1 MGLSKSPLFAAH
13 GLAGATFVE
22 SEGWLVPASFGSVVD
37 ECAAVR
43 TAAGLY
49 DLADHGVVSLV
60 GPDARRFCNGMFTNN
75 VRDLAVG
82 RGNASAMVDER
93 ARVQGLLRLYHTDAD
108 TFLAVLEGVT
118 PEAFEARYGK
128 YIIFDDVELTDLSDK
143 LGVLSVQGPE
153 AAAVLGRAGLPVP
166 EGEGAV
172 VSVEPQN
179 VESLH
184 VATNARSVA
193 GGFDIVAPREA
204 LPSLWAALLA
214 AGAPSGCRAVGLDA
228 REVLRIEA
236 GLPRWPADMS
246 DKSLIHE
253 LRLVPTHASFEKGC
267 YIGQEVINRID
278 VMGQVVKKIWGLEM
292 GEDAVPPT
300 GAEVKVD
307 DAVVGTVL
315 SGAREGTRV
324 RVLALLRKSAWEP
337 GKVVSVHAGDRV
349 VPATVYDLPFP
360 T

>member
-1 MGLSKSPLFAAH
+1 MGLSKSPLLAAH

-22 SEGWLVPASFGSVVD
+22 AAGWLVPASFGSVEG

-49 DLADHGVVSLV
+49 DLADRGVVSLV

-93 ARVQGLLRLYHTDAD
+93 ARVQGLLRLYHTGTEA
-108 TFLAVLEGVT
+108 FLAVLEGVT

-128 YIIFDDVELTDLSDK
+128 YIIFDDVELTDVSEQY
-143 LGVLSVQGPE
+143 GVLSVQGPD
-153 AAAVLGRAGLPVP
+153 AAATLRRAGLPVP
-166 EGEGAV
+166 EGEGAL
-172 VSVEPQN
+172 VSVEA
-179 VESLH
+179 LH
-184 VATNARSVA
+184 VATNARSVP
-193 GGFDIVAPREA
+193 GGYDIVAPRDA
-204 LPSLWAALLA
+204 LPALWAGLLG
-214 AGAPSGCRAVGLDA
+214 AGAEPVGLDA

-236 GLPRWPADMS
+236 GIPRWPVDMS
-246 DKSLIHE
+246 EKSLIHE

-278 VMGQVVKKIWGLEM
+278 VMGQVTKKIWGLEM
-292 GEDAVPPT
+292 GLDALPPA
-300 GAEVKVD
+300 GAEVKIGED
-307 DAVVGTVL
+307 IVGTVL

-324 RVLALLRKSAWEP
+324 RVLALLRKAAWEP
-337 GKVVSVHAGDRV
+337 GKAVEVHAAGRI
-349 VPATVYDLPFP
+349 VPATVSDLPFS